1 MTRTLFAAAAA
12 MVVFA
17 APAHASERE
26 FVKDGVT
33 YTYTTTTQGD
43 ARVLKGYT
51 SDGSEFKLTVR
62 DGKVRGR
69 VDGRYVSFTA
79 PDAEPV
85 AVAVAKR

>member
-33 YTYTTTTQGD
+33 YTYTSATQGD
-43 ARVLKGYT
+43 VRVLKGYT

-62 DGKVRGR
+62 EGKVRGR
-69 VDGRYVSFTA
+69 VDGRYVSFTT
-79 PDAEPV
+79 PDTQPV

>member
-12 MVVFA
+12 MVAIV
-17 APAHASERE
+17 APAHAADRA
-26 FVKDGVT
+26 FTRDGVT
-33 YTYTTTTQGD
+33 YTFTSVDKDGGH
-43 ARVLKGYT
+43 VLKGYT
-51 SDGSEFKLTVR
+51 SDGSEFRLTVR

-79 PDAEPV
+79 QESAPI